1 MGKGIVTIDGPAG
14 AGKSTV
20 ARRLARELGF
30 DFLDTG
36 AMYRAVAAMAVD
48 QGVDT
53 ADYDATADLAETLH
67 LRFDWKSDPPRL
79 VVDARDMTPRLR
91 DADTTEAV
99 SDVASNS
106 RVRQMLVRAQRWIGA
121 EHPALVTEGRDQ
133 GSVVFPDAA
142 VKFFL
147 DASPEERARRRA
159 EQLRESGKEK
169 VDEQEILRQILYR
182 DERDR
187 SRSDGP
193 LICPTHAK
201 MVDSS
206 DMSIDEV
213 VQTMYDH
220 VRRVLDA
227 GRGEDVEAAL

>member
-1 MGKGIVTIDGPAG
+1 MHQGIVTIDGPAG

-36 AMYRAVAAMAVD
+36 AMYRAVAAMAID
-48 QGVDT
+48 QGIDT

-67 LRFDWKSDPPRL
+67 LRFDWKTDPPRL

-91 DADTTEAV
+91 DADTTQAV

-106 RVRQMLVRAQRWIGA
+106 RVRQMLVRAQRWVGA

-159 EQLRESGKEK
+159 DQLRASGKDE

-193 LICPTHAK
+193 LICPDGAQV
-201 MVDSS
+201 VDSS
-206 DMSIDEV
+206 DMSIDQV
-213 VQTMYDH
+213 VQAMYDH
-220 VRRVLDA
+220 VLSVLDA
-227 GRGEDVEAAL
+227 ERGEDVEAAS